1 MLADIGMSLMEDAKA
16 EALKEREELQYNVL
30 MLHEIFTLLN
40 DEIKFDKFELLFALL
55 MFADED
61 NLNQLCVDS
70 AFL

>member
-1 MLADIGMSLMEDAKA
+1 
-16 EALKEREELQYNVL
+16 

-61 NLNQLCVDS
+61 NLNQLCIDS